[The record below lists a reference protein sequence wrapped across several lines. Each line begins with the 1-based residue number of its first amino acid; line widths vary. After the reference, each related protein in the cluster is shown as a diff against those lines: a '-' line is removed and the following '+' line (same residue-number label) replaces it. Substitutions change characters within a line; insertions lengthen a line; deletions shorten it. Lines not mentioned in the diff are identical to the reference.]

1 MKLKKRIFILPG
13 LIVVAIAVIVFFSFM
28 KKIQDFA
35 TQDINLSQEMIFTV
49 PAGTGRT
56 GMEALLTQHKLIED
70 NQLLP
75 WLFRF
80 KPELAKFKAGTY
92 RLQKGMSLRDVLQL
106 FASGKETQFSIRF
119 VEGSRLSDWSKIL
132 QNAPYLKHE
141 IESKTPQELLD
152 ALGMKEGESLEGWFY
167 PDTYMYTAGTSDVEL
182 LKRAY
187 NKMKMVVGQEWE
199 NREKNLPYKSAYEM
213 LIMAS
218 IIEKETAIESERT
231 KVASVFVNRL
241 RLKMRLQTDPTV
253 IYGLGDKY
261 TGTIFRSNL
270 NTLTPYN
277 TYMIDGLPP
286 TPIAMPGLASI
297 KAAAHP
303 AVTEYLYFVANGDGG
318 HAFTT
323 NLIEHN
329 KAVGLYRQR
338 LKQDK

>member
-13 LIVVAIAVIVFFSFM
+13 LLIAIAVIVFFSFM
-28 KKIQDFA
+28 KKIENFA
-35 TQDINLSQEMIFTV
+35 AQDINLSQELIFTV
-49 PAGTGRT
+49 PAGTSRAGLQT
-56 GMEALLTQHKLIED
+56 LLAQYKLIED
-70 NQLLP
+70 SQLLP

-92 RLQKGMSLRDVLQL
+92 RLQKGMSLQSVLQL
-106 FASGKETQFSIRF
+106 FASGKETQFTIRF
-119 VEGSRLSDWSKIL
+119 VEGSRFSDWAKIL
-132 QNAPYLKHE
+132 QNAPYLKHD
-141 IESKTPQELLD
+141 IENKTPKELLD
-152 ALGMKEGESLEGWFY
+152 ALGMKEDESLEGWFY
-167 PDTYMYTAGTSDVEL
+167 PDTYLYTAGTSDLEL
-182 LKRAY
+182 LKRAH
-187 NKMKMVVGQEWE
+187 NKIKTVVGQEWE
-199 NREKNLPYKSAYEM
+199 NREKNLPYNSAYEM

-241 RLKMRLQTDPTV
+241 RLKMKLQTDPTV

-270 NTLTPYN
+270 NTFTPYN

-318 HAFTT
+318 HTFTT
-323 NLIEHN
+323 NLVAHN
-329 KAVGLYRQR
+329 KAVSLYRQR

>member
-13 LIVVAIAVIVFFSFM
+13 LLIAIAVIVFFSFM
-28 KKIQDFA
+28 KKIENFA
-35 TQDINLSQEMIFTV
+35 DQDINLSQELILTV
-49 PAGTGRT
+49 PAGTGRV
-56 GMEALLTQHKLIED
+56 GLQALLTQYKLIED
-70 NQLLP
+70 SQLLP

-92 RLQKGMSLRDVLQL
+92 RLQKGMSLQSVLQL
-106 FASGKETQFSIRF
+106 FASGKETQFTIRF
-119 VEGSRLSDWSKIL
+119 VEGSRLSDWVKIL

-141 IESKTPQELLD
+141 IENKTPKDLLD
-152 ALGMKEGESLEGWFY
+152 VLGMQEGESLEGWFY
-167 PDTYMYTAGTSDVEL
+167 PDTYLYTAGTSDVEL
-182 LKRAY
+182 LKRAH
-187 NKMKMVVGQEWE
+187 NKMKTVVGQEWE
-199 NREKNLPYKSAYEM
+199 SREKNLPYNSAYEM

-241 RLKMRLQTDPTV
+241 RLKMKLQTDPTV

-270 NTLTPYN
+270 NTFTPYN

-286 TPIAMPGLASI
+286 TPIAMSGLASI

-318 HAFTT
+318 HTFTT
-323 NLIEHN
+323 NLVAHN
-329 KAVGLYRQR
+329 KAVSLYRQR

>member
-13 LIVVAIAVIVFFSFM
+13 LMILIALIVFLSFI
-28 KKIQDFA
+28 KKIENFA
-35 TQDINLSQEMIFTV
+35 DQDIKLNQEVIFTV
-49 PAGTGRT
+49 PAGSGRA
-56 GMEALLTQHKLIED
+56 GLEALLIQHKLIED

-75 WLFRF
+75 WLFRW

-92 RLQKGMSLRDVLQL
+92 RLQKGMSLKSVLQL

-119 VEGSRLSDWSKIL
+119 VEGSRLSDWSKIV
-132 QNAPYLKHE
+132 QNAPHLKHDM
-141 IESKTPQELLD
+141 ESKTPQELRQ
-152 ALGMKEGESLEGWFY
+152 ALGMNEGEPLEGWFY
-167 PDTYMYTAGTSDVEL
+167 PDTYLYTAGTSDVEL

-187 NKMKMVVGQEWE
+187 NKMKTVVDQEWE
-199 NREKNLPYKSAYEM
+199 NREKDLPYKNAYEM

-270 NTLTPYN
+270 HTLTPYN

-303 AVTEYLYFVANGDGG
+303 AVTKYLYFVANGDGG
-318 HAFTT
+318 HTFTT
-323 NLIEHN
+323 NLVEHN
-329 KAVGLYRQR
+329 KAVSLYRQR
-338 LKQDK
+338 LKQSK

>member
-13 LIVVAIAVIVFFSFM
+13 LLIAIAVIVFFSFM
-28 KKIQDFA
+28 KKIEDFA
-35 TQDINLSQEMIFTV
+35 AQDINLSQELIFTV
-49 PAGTGRT
+49 PAGTGRA
-56 GMEALLTQHKLIED
+56 GLQALLAQHKLIED
-70 NQLLP
+70 SQLLP

-92 RLQKGMSLRDVLQL
+92 RLQKGMSLQSVLQL
-106 FASGKETQFSIRF
+106 FASGKETQFTIRF
-119 VEGSRLSDWSKIL
+119 VEGSRFSDWAKIL
-132 QNAPYLKHE
+132 QNAPYLKHD
-141 IESKTPQELLD
+141 IENKTPKGLLD
-152 ALGMKEGESLEGWFY
+152 ALGMKEDESLEGWFY
-167 PDTYMYTAGTSDVEL
+167 PDTYLYTAGTSDLEL

-187 NKMKMVVGQEWE
+187 NKMKTIVGQEWE
-199 NREKNLPYKSAYEM
+199 NREKNLPYNSAYEM

-241 RLKMRLQTDPTV
+241 RLKMKLQTDPTV

-270 NTLTPYN
+270 NTFTPYN

-318 HAFTT
+318 HTFTT
-323 NLIEHN
+323 NLVAHN
-329 KAVGLYRQR
+329 KAVSLYRQR

>member
-13 LIVVAIAVIVFFSFM
+13 LLIAIAVIVFFSFM
-28 KKIQDFA
+28 KKIGNFA
-35 TQDINLSQEMIFTV
+35 AQDINLNQELIFTV
-49 PAGTGRT
+49 PAGTGRA
-56 GMEALLTQHKLIED
+56 GLQALLAQHKLIED
-70 NQLLP
+70 SQLLP

-92 RLQKGMSLRDVLQL
+92 RLQKGMSLQSVLQL
-106 FASGKETQFSIRF
+106 FASGKETQFTIRF
-119 VEGSRLSDWSKIL
+119 VEGSRFSDWAKIL
-132 QNAPYLKHE
+132 QNAPYLKHD
-141 IESKTPQELLD
+141 IENKTPKGLLD
-152 ALGMKEGESLEGWFY
+152 ALGMKEDESLEGWFY
-167 PDTYMYTAGTSDVEL
+167 PDTYLYTAGTSDLEL

-187 NKMKMVVGQEWE
+187 NKMKTVVGQEWE
-199 NREKNLPYKSAYEM
+199 NREKNLPYNSAYEM

-241 RLKMRLQTDPTV
+241 RLKMKLQTDPTV

-270 NTLTPYN
+270 NTFTPYN

-318 HAFTT
+318 HTFTT
-323 NLIEHN
+323 NLVAHN
-329 KAVGLYRQR
+329 KAVSLYRQR

>member
-13 LIVVAIAVIVFFSFM
+13 LLIAIVVMVFFSFM
-28 KKIQDFA
+28 KKIENFA
-35 TQDINLSQEMIFTV
+35 DQEINLSQELIFTV
-49 PAGTGRT
+49 PAGTGRA
-56 GMEALLTQHKLIED
+56 GLEALLIQDRLIED

-75 WLFRF
+75 WLFRVQ
-80 KPELAKFKAGTY
+80 PDLAKFKAGTY
-92 RLQKGMSLRDVLQL
+92 RLQKGMSLKAVLQL
-106 FASGKETQFSIRF
+106 FSSGKEAQFAIRF

-132 QNAPYLKHE
+132 QSASYLKHE
-141 IESKTPQELLD
+141 IENKTSKELLD
-152 ALGMKEGESLEGWFY
+152 ALGMKEAESLEGWFY
-167 PDTYMYTAGTSDVEL
+167 PDTYLYTAGTSDVEL
-182 LKRAY
+182 LKRAH
-187 NKMKMVVGQEWE
+187 NKMKTVVGQEWE

-218 IIEKETAIESERT
+218 IIEKETAIEAERT

-253 IYGLGDKY
+253 IYGLGEKY

-318 HAFTT
+318 HTFTT
-323 NLIEHN
+323 NLVAHN
-329 KAVGLYRQR
+329 KAVSLYRQR

>member
-13 LIVVAIAVIVFFSFM
+13 LIIAIAVIVFFSFM
-28 KKIQDFA
+28 KKIEHFA
-35 TQDINLSQEMIFTV
+35 DQNINLSQELIFTV

-56 GMEALLTQHKLIED
+56 GLQALLTQYKLIED
-70 NQLLP
+70 SQLLP
-75 WLFRF
+75 WLLRF

-92 RLQKGMSLRDVLQL
+92 RLQKGMSLKSVLQL
-106 FASGKETQFSIRF
+106 FASGKETQFAIRF
-119 VEGSRLSDWSKIL
+119 VEGSRFSDWAKIL

-141 IESKTPQELLD
+141 IENKTPKDLLD

-167 PDTYMYTAGTSDVEL
+167 PDTYLYTAGTSDVEL
-182 LKRAY
+182 LKRAH
-187 NKMKMVVGQEWE
+187 NKMKTVVGQEWE
-199 NREKNLPYKSAYEM
+199 SREKNLPYDSAYEM

-241 RLKMRLQTDPTV
+241 RLKMKLQTDPTV

-270 NTLTPYN
+270 NTFTPYN
-277 TYMIDGLPP
+277 TYMIDGVPP
-286 TPIAMPGLASI
+286 TPISMPGLASI

-318 HAFTT
+318 HTFTT
-323 NLIEHN
+323 NLVAHN
-329 KAVGLYRQR
+329 KAVSLYRQR

>member
-13 LIVVAIAVIVFFSFM
+13 LFIAIAVIVFFSFM
-28 KKIQDFA
+28 KKIENFA
-35 TQDINLSQEMIFTV
+35 DQEINLSQELIFTV
-49 PAGTGRT
+49 PAGTGRAGLET
-56 GMEALLTQHKLIED
+56 LLTQHKLIKD

-80 KPELAKFKAGTY
+80 KPELVKFKAGTY
-92 RLQKGMSLRDVLQL
+92 RLQKGMSLRAVLQL
-106 FASGKETQFSIRF
+106 FASGKEAQFTIRF

-132 QNAPYLKHE
+132 RNAPYLTHE
-141 IESKTPQELLD
+141 TENKTPKELFD
-152 ALGMKEGESLEGWFY
+152 ALGMKEAESLEGWFY
-167 PDTYMYTAGTSDVEL
+167 PDTYLYTAGTSDVEL
-182 LKRAY
+182 LKRAH
-187 NKMKMVVGQEWE
+187 NKMKTLVEQEWE
-199 NREKNLPYKSAYEM
+199 NREKNLPYKSAYDM

-218 IIEKETAIESERT
+218 IIEKETAVESERT

-253 IYGLGDKY
+253 IYGLGEKY

-270 NTLTPYN
+270 NTFTPYN

-318 HAFTT
+318 HTFTT
-323 NLIEHN
+323 NLVAHN
-329 KAVGLYRQR
+329 KAVSLYRQR

>member
-13 LIVVAIAVIVFFSFM
+13 LIIAIAVILFFSFM
-28 KKIQDFA
+28 KKIENFA
-35 TQDINLSQEMIFTV
+35 DQDIHLSQELIFTV
-49 PAGTGRT
+49 PAGTGRA
-56 GMEALLTQHKLIED
+56 GLEVLLTQHKLIED
-70 NQLLP
+70 NQLLS
-75 WLFRF
+75 WLFRLE
-80 KPELAKFKAGTY
+80 PELAKFKAGTY
-92 RLQKGMSLRDVLQL
+92 RLQKGMSLRAVLQL
-106 FASGKETQFSIRF
+106 FASGKEAQFAIRF
-119 VEGSRLSDWSKIL
+119 VEGSRLSDWSKTL

-141 IESKTPQELLD
+141 TESKTPKALLD
-152 ALGMKEGESLEGWFY
+152 ILGMKEGESLEGWFY
-167 PDTYMYTAGTSDVEL
+167 PDTYLYTAGTSDLEL
-182 LKRAY
+182 LKRAHD
-187 NKMKMVVGQEWE
+187 KMKMVVGQVWE

-270 NTLTPYN
+270 NTFTAYN

-303 AVTEYLYFVANGDGG
+303 AVTQYLYFVANGDGG
-318 HAFTT
+318 HTFTT
-323 NLIEHN
+323 NLTEHN
-329 KAVGLYRQR
+329 KAVSFYRQR